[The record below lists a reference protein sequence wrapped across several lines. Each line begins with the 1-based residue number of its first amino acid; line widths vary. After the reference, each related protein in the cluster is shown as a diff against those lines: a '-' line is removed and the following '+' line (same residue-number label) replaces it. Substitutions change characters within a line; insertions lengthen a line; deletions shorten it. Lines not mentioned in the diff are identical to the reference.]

1 MYSASQLLALGVS
14 LAVCAAAVLYADWF
28 ASLLPVRE
36 LALSAA
42 EQQQMLAS
50 MVFHATKSGDAAA
63 NGVEGSDPPRL
74 AFCCSADL
82 DVAVPAVELMQSV
95 REVEREHL
103 HKKKSKSGFN
113 KAGKGSEGLTKRH
126 HERIG
131 SLRELQESFA
141 YYFSSGAAAEQSML
155 SPEQFR
161 EVVALADALPGVN
174 RKVGGNAATMA
185 ERASAEGCV
194 VLLGAAM
201 GKEMKPYFLDHRI
214 QLVGHLEE
222 HQHEDVHLVLEY
234 ASGDEFRGHKSPRA
248 NRYYLNHDVHNAR
261 LSVLEEFEKSLDEF
275 KPDLVV
281 FGGLQLMEVE
291 TDARGRLMRLK
302 ALSEVLQNLFLS
314 QTPTHYEF
322 AAVSD
327 FSLFDDTVRLVLP
340 WVDSIGLNEQ
350 ELYIL
355 HHFLV
360 TGEEGTAT
368 TSRPTVAEIS
378 AQLHDVIQFA
388 SKAKKNFQT
397 SGQDE
402 DTDEDKQETLA
413 MAQLSRIHFHTL
425 QFHIVCQKEGSMW
438 ADPTTAL
445 VQSALMSS
453 KVACGKPPAPGS
465 ASGDGDDDEPKPMR
479 SSAEMEVDPERIEVL
494 LARQQLLS
502 KRQGLKV
509 DLDPFSPVVSWQE
522 ADFQCHL
529 VPMMACKKPD
539 HTAGLGDNISGT
551 GVAYHRLQKKGEAAN

>member
-14 LAVCAAAVLYADWF
+14 LAICAAAVLYADF
-28 ASLLPVRE
+28 FAELFPTRDASLSV
-36 LALSAA
+36 A

-50 MVFHATKSGDAAA
+50 MVFHTSKNGNAAA
-63 NGVEGSDPPRL
+63 DETRAPPRI

-95 REVEREHL
+95 QKVERQEL
-103 HKKKSKSGFN
+103 EKKKKGFN
-113 KAGKGSEGLTKRH
+113 KAGKASGSLIKRH

-131 SLRELQESFA
+131 SLKELQESFA

-161 EVVALADALPGVN
+161 EVVALADALPGVKRN
-174 RKVGGNAATMA
+174 VGGNAAVMA
-185 ERASAEGCV
+185 ERASAEGCT
-194 VLLGAAM
+194 VLLGAAI
-201 GKEMKPYFLDHRI
+201 GKLMKPYFVDPRI
-214 QLVGHLEE
+214 QLVGLLDE
-222 HQHEDVHLVLEY
+222 HQHDDVHLVLEY

-261 LSVLEEFEKSLDEF
+261 LSVLEEFEKSLDAF

-291 TDARGRLMRLK
+291 MDQRGRLMRLQ
-302 ALSEVLQNLFLS
+302 ALSEVLQNLFVAK
-314 QTPTHYEF
+314 TPTHYEF

-340 WVDSIGLNEQ
+340 WVESIGLNEQ
-350 ELYIL
+350 ELFIL
-355 HHFLV
+355 HHYLV

-397 SGQDE
+397 SGQDQDISE
-402 DTDEDKQETLA
+402 EKKESLA
-413 MAQLSRIHFHTL
+413 LAQLSRIHFHTL

-438 ADPTTAL
+438 EDPTTAL

-465 ASGDGDDDEPKPMR
+465 ASGDANKPKPMR
-479 SSAEMEVDPERIEVL
+479 TSAEMEVDPERVEIL

-502 KRQGLKV
+502 KSQSLKV
-509 DLDPFSPVVSWQE
+509 DLDPFSPVVTWQE

-551 GVAYHRLQKKGEAAN
+551 GVAYHRIQKKNEASN